1 MFSDRLNVAR
11 KARGITAQQM
21 ADALN
26 TGIRNYRKYESGD
39 STPPLETLVRIADIL
54 DISLDELLCRDG
66 WIKRHRE
73 NKNEEDS

>member
-1 MFSDRLNVAR
+1 MFSDRLNATR

-39 STPPLETLVRIADIL
+39 STPSLETLVRIADIL

-73 NKNEEDS
+73 NENEEDS

>member
-1 MFSDRLNVAR
+1 MFSDRLNAAR
-11 KARGITAQQM
+11 KARRITAQQM

-73 NKNEEDS
+73 NENEGDS